1 MPKPKKVNFVLIE
14 GDSEPYR
21 ILNEVRSAH
30 HPDTRDAS
38 IALAWRRSLTPDAD
52 GHLVLG
58 KCQRTTDLQREFMP
72 YDFIILLNQEVWN
85 DKEFGPEKKAALIDH
100 ELCHAEVALGR
111 DGEPKLDERGRRVWR
126 TRKHDIEEFRAVV
139 SRHGC
144 YKYDLEKFA
153 ETLLRRRATEKEM
166 VTA

>member
-1 MPKPKKVNFVLIE
+1 
-14 GDSEPYR
+14 
-21 ILNEVRSAH
+21 
-30 HPDTRDAS
+30 
-38 IALAWRRSLTPDAD
+38 
-52 GHLVLG
+52 
-58 KCQRTTDLQREFMP
+58 MP

-100 ELCHAEVALGR
+100 ELCHAEVALAR

-139 SRHGC
+139 QRHGC

-153 ETLLRRRATEKEM
+153 ETLLRRRAAEKET
-166 VTA
+166 VNA